1 MTARRTL
8 AEVPYTAE
16 QMYALVADIERYPE
30 FLPWCVALRVT
41 GRRVADE
48 IEFLSSDM
56 VVSYRVFREQFRS
69 LVKLNRISRRIDVE
83 YVDGPFKSL
92 TNSWRFQDS
101 PDGGSTVDF
110 SIAFEF
116 RSLVLQ
122 ATAQAVF
129 EKAFLKMSDAFI
141 ERAQAVYGAA
151 LRRSPISGP

>member
-41 GRRVADE
+41 GRRAAEE
-48 IEFLSSDM
+48 IELVSSDM

-69 LVKLNRISRRIDVE
+69 MVKLNRISRRIDVE

-92 TNSWRFQDS
+92 TNSWAFQDS

-116 RSLVLQ
+116 RSFVLQ

-129 EKAFLKMSDAFI
+129 EKAFLRMSDAFI
-141 ERAQAVYGAA
+141 ERARAVYGVSS
-151 LRRSPISGP
+151 RRSPISGL

>member
-41 GRRVADE
+41 GRRAAEE
-48 IEFLSSDM
+48 IELVSSDM
-56 VVSYRVFREQFRS
+56 IVSYRVFREQFRS
-69 LVKLNRISRRIDVE
+69 LVKLNRISRRIEVE

-92 TNSWRFQDS
+92 TNSWAFIDG

-116 RSLVLQ
+116 RSFVLQ

-129 EKAFLKMSDAFI
+129 EKAFLRMSDAFI
-141 ERAQAVYGAA
+141 ERAQAVYGVSS
-151 LRRSPISGP
+151 RRSPISGL